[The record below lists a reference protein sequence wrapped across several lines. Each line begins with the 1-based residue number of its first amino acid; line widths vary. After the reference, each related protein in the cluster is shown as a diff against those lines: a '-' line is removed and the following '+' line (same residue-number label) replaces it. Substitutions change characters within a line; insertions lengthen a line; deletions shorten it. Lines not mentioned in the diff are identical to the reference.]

1 MLRDI
6 LQTSLVRAHL
16 PGTSKKRVLEE
27 IADIAHHH
35 NPRIQK
41 LSLFKK
47 LVAREQ
53 LGSTG
58 LGDNVAIPHCRLDDI
73 HSIIGCFVTLDK
85 GVDFEA
91 PDDQPVDIIFAL
103 IVPEQEQ
110 NAHLDALAILSN
122 IFSKPQARA
131 ELRQAKTDAGLYETL
146 LRHAPRN
153 WHELT
158 L

>member
-1 MLRDI
+1 MLSEI
-6 LQTSLVRAHL
+6 LQTSLVRSQM
-16 PGTSKKRVLEE
+16 PGTSKKRVLED

-35 NPRIQK
+35 NPRISK
-41 LSLFKK
+41 LGCFKK

-53 LGSTG
+53 LGSTA
-58 LGDNVAIPHCRLDDI
+58 LGDNVAIPHCRLEGI
-73 HSIIGCFVTLDK
+73 SSIVGCFITLDK

-91 PDDQPVDIIFAL
+91 PDDEDVDIIFAL
-103 IVPEQEQ
+103 LVPENEQ
-110 NAHLDALAILSN
+110 DAHLDALAILAN

-131 ELRQAKTDAGLYETL
+131 ELREAKSDAHLFETL